1 MRWRF
6 STTSKS
12 ASSMSTPTPTG
23 EGGGASPAWLPDEAT
38 LTQLANEFFGP
49 MPGHEGD
56 RTSLDDPPR
65 DRAQPQPAQLEAD
78 PAGVRPVSLRV
89 EDLAGYQ
96 PPEVSSS
103 FHRTAAVPARL
114 AGLAAQPPA
123 VAIPGLSSTSAA
135 AILEAVRSAELE
147 RSVPLLDGPASTPS
161 FYFIEEPSSPAKAT
175 PGCDTRL
182 ARGLEAHPAFHVEAV
197 RRDFPVLFER
207 IHGRQLVWL
216 DNGATTQKPQVV
228 IDRLAYFYAH
238 ENSNIH
244 RSAHSLAARSSD
256 AYEGAR
262 AKVADFLGA
271 PSASN
276 IVFTRGTTEAI
287 NLVAQSWGRQQ
298 LGPADEIVISHLEH
312 HANIV
317 PWQQLAAE
325 TGAKLKVIPVDD
337 EGRLVLDAYGDLLS
351 DRTKIVAVAQVSNVL
366 GTIVPVKDVIEMA
379 HHVGAKVLIDGAQ
392 AVAHMVVDVQAMD
405 ADFYVFSGH
414 KIFAP
419 TGIGALYG
427 KAEILEEMPAWQG
440 GGNMI
445 SDVTLERTIY
455 QRPPAKFE
463 AGTGNIADAVGLGAA
478 LDYLTRLGRPIIERY
493 EHELLE
499 YAISQ
504 IRSVPGL
511 RLIGTAP
518 EKASVLTFV
527 LEGYRPEE
535 VGSALDQE
543 GIAVRAGHHCAQ
555 PILRRYG
562 LESAVRP
569 SLAMYNTHSE
579 VDQLVAALRRLAG
592 DAGNRH

>member
-1 MRWRF
+1 
-6 STTSKS
+6 
-12 ASSMSTPTPTG
+12 MSTPTPTG
-23 EGGGASPAWLPDEAT
+23 EGGGAVPAWLPDEAT
-38 LTQLANEFFGP
+38 LTQLANEFFGA
-49 MPGHEGD
+49 MPGHEAD
-56 RTSLDDPPR
+56 RATLHDPPR
-65 DRAQPQPAQLEAD
+65 GAAQAQPQ
-78 PAGVRPVSLRV
+78 AGPDTDRATAAPGFVAPP
-89 EDLAGYQ
+89 DMPGYE

-103 FHRTAAVPARL
+103 FHRSAAAPGRL
-114 AGLAAQPPA
+114 ATLAAQPPA
-123 VAIPGLSSTSAA
+123 VAIPGLPSASVA
-135 AILEAVRSAELE
+135 AILGAVRSRELE
-147 RSVPLLDGPASTPS
+147 RSAPPLAGNLSGTPS
-161 FYFIEEPSSPAKAT
+161 CYLIEERSPAPQRT
-175 PGCDTRL
+175 PGCDTT
-182 ARGLEAHPAFHVEAV
+182 AATPLEAHPAFHVDAV
-197 RRDFPVLFER
+197 RRDFPVLSER

-262 AKVADFLGA
+262 ATVADFLGA

-276 IVFTRGTTEAI
+276 IVFTRGTTEGI
-287 NLVAQSWGRQQ
+287 NLVAKSWGRQH
-298 LGPADEIVISHLEH
+298 LGPEDEIIISHLEH

-337 EGRLVLDAYGDLLS
+337 DGRLLLDAYGDLLS

-366 GTIVPVKDVIEMA
+366 GTIVPVKDVTEMA
-379 HHVGAKVLIDGAQ
+379 HRVGAKVLIDGAQ

-427 KAEILEEMPAWQG
+427 KPELLEEMPPWQG

-478 LDYLTRLGRPIIERY
+478 LEYLSRLGRPIIERY
-493 EHELLE
+493 EHELLG
-499 YAISQ
+499 YAIAQ

-511 RLIGTAP
+511 HLIGTAP

-527 LEGYRPEE
+527 IDGYRPED

-543 GIAVRAGHHCAQ
+543 AIAVRAGHHCAQ

-569 SLAMYNTHSE
+569 SLALYNTHAE
-579 VDQLVAALRRLAG
+579 VDLLVAALRRLAG
-592 DAGNRH
+592 DAGNRR

>member
-1 MRWRF
+1 
-6 STTSKS
+6 
-12 ASSMSTPTPTG
+12 
-23 EGGGASPAWLPDEAT
+23 
-38 LTQLANEFFGP
+38 
-49 MPGHEGD
+49 
-56 RTSLDDPPR
+56 
-65 DRAQPQPAQLEAD
+65 
-78 PAGVRPVSLRV
+78 V
-89 EDLAGYQ
+89 
-96 PPEVSSS
+96 
-103 FHRTAAVPARL
+103 
-114 AGLAAQPPA
+114 
-123 VAIPGLSSTSAA
+123 LS
-135 AILEAVRSAELE
+135 
-147 RSVPLLDGPASTPS
+147 
-161 FYFIEEPSSPAKAT
+161 
-175 PGCDTRL
+175 
-182 ARGLEAHPAFHVEAV
+182 
-197 RRDFPVLFER
+197 ER

-262 AKVADFLGA
+262 ATVADFLGA

-276 IVFTRGTTEAI
+276 IVFTRGTTEGI
-287 NLVAQSWGRQQ
+287 NLVAKSWGRQH
-298 LGPADEIVISHLEH
+298 LGPEDEIIISHLEH

-337 EGRLVLDAYGDLLS
+337 DGRLLLDAYGDLLS

-366 GTIVPVKDVIEMA
+366 GTIVPVKDVTEMA
-379 HHVGAKVLIDGAQ
+379 HRVGAKVLIDGAQ

-427 KAEILEEMPAWQG
+427 KPELLEEMPPWQG

-478 LDYLTRLGRPIIERY
+478 LEYLSRLGRPIIERY
-493 EHELLE
+493 EHELLG
-499 YAISQ
+499 YAIAQ

-511 RLIGTAP
+511 HLIGTAP

-527 LEGYRPEE
+527 IDGYRPED

-543 GIAVRAGHHCAQ
+543 AIAVRAGHHCAQ

-569 SLAMYNTHSE
+569 SLALYNTHAE
-579 VDQLVAALRRLAG
+579 VDLLVAALRRLAG
-592 DAGNRH
+592 DAGNRR